1 MLTPTDQ
8 YWPLAPGVSRW
19 GGVPPRKAPLPERHP
34 SQKVTPPRKAPQ
46 GPAPFQ
52 LKTFPQRPCLV
63 LMRAACPE
71 GGLLSPPASFLQVF
85 TTAEGVSAAACLS
98 LSTFCVGLRA
108 QSAPSGRVCSQ
119 GRTLGAWGPAP
130 RAVGFPRL
138 LHQRRLRP
146 RLTPACGPR
155 LPPTPRPRPPQV
167 QAGKMGPVSPEEKP
181 NPLQD
186 ANFCSRLFSW

>member
-1 MLTPTDQ
+1 MLTSTDQ
-8 YWPLAPGVSRW
+8 YRPLAQGISRW
-19 GGVPPRKAPLPERHP
+19 GGV
-34 SQKVTPPRKAPQ
+34 SPRKAPQ

-52 LKTFPQRPCLV
+52 LETFPQRPCLV

-71 GGLLSPPASFLQVF
+71 GGLLSPSASFLWSSPQLR
-85 TTAEGVSAAACLS
+85 GVSAAACPS
-98 LSTFCVGLRA
+98 LSTFWVGTRA
-108 QSAPSGRVCSQ
+108 QSAPSGRLGSPV
-119 GRTLGAWGPAP
+119 RNEGAWGPAP
-130 RAVGFPRL
+130 RALRFPHR

-155 LPPTPRPRPPQV
+155 LPPTPRPRPPRV
-167 QAGKMGPVSPEEKP
+167 QAGKMGPVSREEKP